1 MKKLSESSHTVSMKI
16 TMTANEREVL
26 DRMAGPN
33 NRSALL
39 RRLIADEYE
48 RRYAAEKGQKQE
60 ESEEVK

>member
-48 RRYAAEKGQKQE
+48 RRYPAEKKE
-60 ESEEVK
+60 ESEEAK